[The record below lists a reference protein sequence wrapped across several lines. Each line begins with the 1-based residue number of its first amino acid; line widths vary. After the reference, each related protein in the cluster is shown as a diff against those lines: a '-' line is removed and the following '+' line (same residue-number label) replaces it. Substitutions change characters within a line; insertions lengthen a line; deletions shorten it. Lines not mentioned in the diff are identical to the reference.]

1 MRKVLAGLGGLAA
14 ATLFGLAP
22 VQAQDNTIKIGL
34 IMSYSGQFGDLGTMM
49 DAGAQLYMKEHGDTV
64 AGKKIVLVRK
74 DSGAA
79 GTAPDVAK
87 RLAQELIVRDKV
99 DIIAGFSLTPDALA
113 SADVFTES
121 KKVAVIMNAATAII
135 TTKSPYFTRTSIP
148 LPQAITALGKWA
160 VTKNGSKQ
168 AFTMVT
174 NYGPGIDTETAF
186 QSGFK
191 EAGGQ
196 IVGSVRFP
204 VQNPDFSAFAQ
215 QLKDS
220 KADSAFI
227 FVPGGE
233 QPAALGKALAEHGVS
248 PKVMKIYS
256 SGELVGDEPLK
267 SMGES
272 ALGIISGWHYS
283 WTHNSPENAT
293 FVKGIREI
301 LKGRNPDQFTVSGYD
316 GMALIYKALEK
327 TGGKAD
333 GDTLIAAMKGMSWMS
348 PRGPISIDPET
359 RDIIQTVYFR
369 RVENVN
375 GNIQNVEF
383 DKLENVKDPVKE
395 AMKAAGKLNPDG
407 TAK

>member
-1 MRKVLAGLGGLAA
+1 MRKLFAGLGGVATAMLLGLSAA
-14 ATLFGLAP
+14 
-22 VQAQDNTIKIGL
+22 QAADPIKIGL

-49 DAGAQLYMKEHGDTV
+49 DAGVKLYMKEHGDTV
-64 AGKKIVLVRK
+64 AGRKIEIIRK

-113 SADVFTES
+113 AADVFTES

-135 TTKSPYFTRTSIP
+135 TAKSPYFARVSIP
-148 LPQAITALGKWA
+148 LPQAFDALGTWA
-160 VTKNGSKQ
+160 AKHGSKSV
-168 AFTMVT
+168 FTMVT
-174 NYGPGIDTETAF
+174 NYGPGIDSEVAF
-186 QSGFK
+186 QAAFK
-191 EAGGQ
+191 KAGGTV
-196 IVGSVRFP
+196 VGGVRFP
-204 VQNPDFSAFAQ
+204 VANPDFSAFAQ

-248 PKVMKIYS
+248 ANSIKLYS
-256 SGELVGDEPLK
+256 SGELVNDEPLK
-267 SMGES
+267 SMGEG

-283 WTHNSPENAT
+283 WVHKSPENEK
-293 FVKGIREI
+293 FVKGIREM
-301 LKGRNPDQFTVSGYD
+301 LNGRNPDQFTVSGYD

-327 TGGKAD
+327 TKGKAD
-333 GDTLIAAMKGMSWMS
+333 GDTLIAAMKGLSWES
-348 PRGPISIDPET
+348 PRGPMMIDPET
-359 RDIIQTVYFR
+359 RDVVQTIYLR
-369 RVENVN
+369 RVEKVD
-375 GNIQNVEF
+375 GHIQNVEF
-383 DKLENVKDPVKE
+383 DKLEKVKDPVKE
-395 AMKAAGKLNPDG
+395 GLKAAGKLNPDG